1 MYSVLARQR
10 NLNRF
15 PALICKDLQHND
27 FVKGIFWSCSFLT
40 TWTLKCCTI
49 FRLFWKLVKKCQQ
62 YSYQEIYLAG
72 NADSHNQITLAPGRK
87 MKERE
92 RIQLHAL
99 ERKKKEGLVQFWAV
113 WPASPFSARGLDG
126 EQQFQ
131 KKHKTGLVLQ
141 LGLEPGFCSPAFTMS
156 SSH

>member
-1 MYSVLARQR
+1 MYSVLARQQ

-15 PALICKDLQHND
+15 PALVCKDLLHND
-27 FVKGIFWSCSFLT
+27 FVKGIFWWCSFLT
-40 TWTLKCCTI
+40 TWTLKCCTM
-49 FRLFWKLVKKCQQ
+49 FRLFRKLGKMCQQ
-62 YSYQEIYLAG
+62 YSYREIYLAG
-72 NADSHNQITLAPGRK
+72 DADLHNQIALAPGS
-87 MKERE
+87 KE
-92 RIQLHAL
+92 
-99 ERKKKEGLVQFWAV
+99 ERKNSIARPGKKEKESLVQFWAV